1 MTLRSKVR
9 EHRLIK
15 FPISKLEEELLAIKS
30 LSKVNK
36 DLRNRARR
44 LEKVIEVKKYAAI
57 KVTEKIEKALEKQT
71 KPIVEYVDVSK

>member
-1 MTLRSKVR
+1 MSLRSKVR

-15 FPISKLEEELLAIKS
+15 IPISKLEEELLAIKS

-44 LEKVIEVKKYAAI
+44 LEKVIEVKKYSAKKTSELI
-57 KVTEKIEKALEKQT
+57 KKELEKQ
-71 KPIVEYVDVSK
+71 KNVDVSE

>member
-44 LEKVIEVKKYAAI
+44 LEKVIEVKKYSAKKTSELI
-57 KVTEKIEKALEKQT
+57 KKELEKD
-71 KPIVEYVDVSK
+71 KNVDVSK

>member
-1 MTLRSKVR
+1 MSLRSKVR

-15 FPISKLEEELLAIKS
+15 FPIRKLEEELLAIKS

-44 LEKVIEVKKYAAI
+44 LEKVIEVKKYSAKKTSELI
-57 KVTEKIEKALEKQT
+57 KKELEKQ
-71 KPIVEYVDVSK
+71 KYVDVSE

>member
-15 FPISKLEEELLAIKS
+15 FPINKLEEELLAIKS

-44 LEKVIEVKKYAAI
+44 LEKVIEVKKYSAKKTSELI
-57 KVTEKIEKALEKQT
+57 KKELEKQ
-71 KPIVEYVDVSK
+71 KNVDVSE

>member
-15 FPISKLEEELLAIKS
+15 FPISILEEELLAIKS

-44 LEKVIEVKKYAAI
+44 LEKVIEVKKYSAKKTSELI
-57 KVTEKIEKALEKQT
+57 KKELEKQ
-71 KPIVEYVDVSK
+71 KNVDVSE

>member
-1 MTLRSKVR
+1 MSLRSKVR

-15 FPISKLEEELLAIKS
+15 FPISKFEEELLAIKS

-44 LEKVIEVKKYAAI
+44 LEKVIEVKKYSAKKTSELI
-57 KVTEKIEKALEKQT
+57 KKELEKQNN
-71 KPIVEYVDVSK
+71 VDVSE

>member
-1 MTLRSKVR
+1 M
-9 EHRLIK
+9 IK

-44 LEKVIEVKKYAAI
+44 LEKVIEVKKYSAKKTSELI
-57 KVTEKIEKALEKQT
+57 KKELEKQ
-71 KPIVEYVDVSK
+71 KNVDVSE